1 MTAIKTV
8 TMTVRLNPMVKKGL
22 VNIAEKEHR
31 SIANMI
37 EVMIL
42 DYCKRNE
49 ITIPEQATLLIDQ
62 RKK

>member
-8 TMTVRLNPMVKKGL
+8 TMTVRLNPMIKKVL

-49 ITIPEQATLLIDQ
+49 IAIPEQATLLIDQ